1 MFQNIKRNEWKKC
14 VKTYAASMTL
24 SIFLP
29 EASSFDFDVSGKES
43 FDIASAQGAAI
54 TDAQIKWLAAT

>member
-1 MFQNIKRNEWKKC
+1 
-14 VKTYAASMTL
+14 MTL

-54 TDAQIKWLAAT
+54 TDAQIKWLAATWWKLENFGS